1 VQNLG
6 VNILSECFFLGPDFD
21 GALKRNL
28 YHKIII
34 LFYLKETYMF
44 DEKELDTLD
53 LSVKQDSLY
62 LEESFSDLDMGSIR
76 RLTPVKPNGL
86 KDKSRKQIFVGHLNI
101 MTPQGPIPIQAPID
115 ARNLKEAMEMYPG
128 AMKIALK
135 KMKEHVEKLKE
146 EQESRII
153 VPGS

>member
-1 VQNLG
+1 
-6 VNILSECFFLGPDFD
+6 
-21 GALKRNL
+21 
-28 YHKIII
+28 
-34 LFYLKETYMF
+34 MF
-44 DEKELDTLD
+44 DEKELNTLD
-53 LSVKQDSLY
+53 LSVKKDNLY
-62 LEESFSDLDMGSIR
+62 LEESFSDLDMASIR

-86 KDKSRKQIFVGHLNI
+86 KDKSRKQIFAGHLNV

-135 KMKEHVEKLKE
+135 KMQKELEKLE
-146 EQESRII
+146 EQQESRII